1 MKLFTILFIG
11 LRNLLRQKRR
21 NIFLGLGVAVGMI
34 FLVLTGSFTRGL
46 RDVVIEKWLTGMNGH
61 IQIAVLGNVNDF
73 YGRGRGYFKDR
84 SIVEDVLSSYSND
97 ITYYYSDAS
106 AFVRLIGNKKSDL
119 IQIAGSEMSSE
130 LFDFL
135 KVVEGNPYDATNTSK
150 YENPILISIDKA
162 KYLKVRLYDK
172 VSTSFQTLRG
182 QVQTA
187 KFTIV
192 ALFKPESSFMDWVSF
207 VPVENMRR
215 LLDYKPYET
224 GSITINLKDVK
235 KAIPI
240 ALEMREKL
248 KPKLYS
254 VNADFNGEKIK
265 IASFWRKASSFNLLT
280 NEIKL
285 LSYVKDKDL
294 KKDGVFISE
303 KFAKKMQL
311 SNGKEIEFRYKS
323 RFEGV
328 RKAKIKVSGIYKCDK
343 LPENLIL
350 VNEREFYKIFSVL
363 PAKEVMDYNFVKDE
377 KLKELF
383 GTEWVLLPRVKT
395 SEELQK
401 LYDDI
406 KQNPTYAD
414 KILIT
419 TLYESS
425 SMFLNLLSVINVIG
439 LVFASF
445 LFLIV
450 MVGLANT
457 LRITIRERTREI
469 GTIRA
474 IGMQKKDVKRLFLTE
489 VFLLILISGFAGIFL
504 GIIFTKLIG
513 LVKFESGGIFDMFLV
528 KKRLNLIIDWGW
540 NVFCLV
546 FVIIIGLITAYF
558 PSKRAAKLHPAVAL
572 RQYE

>member
-61 IQIAVLGNVNDF
+61 IQIAVLGNVNDLF
-73 YGRGRGYFKDR
+73 GRGRGYFKDR

-97 ITYYYSDAS
+97 IKYYYSDAS

-135 KVVEGNPYDATNTSK
+135 KVVEGNPWDATNTSR

-162 KYLKVRLYDK
+162 KYLKVGLYDK
-172 VSTSFQTLRG
+172 VSASFQTLRG
-182 QVQTA
+182 QLQTA
-187 KFTIV
+187 RFTVV
-192 ALFKPESSFMDWVSF
+192 ALFKPESSYMDWVAF
-207 VPVENMRR
+207 VPSTNMRR
-215 LLDYKPYET
+215 LLNFKPYEI

-285 LSYVKDKDL
+285 LSYVKDNDL

-363 PAKEVMDYNFVKDE
+363 PAKEAMDYNFVKDE

-469 GTIRA
+469 GTMKA
-474 IGMQKKDVKRLFLTE
+474 IGMQKKDVKSLFLTE

-504 GIIFTKLIG
+504 GVIFTKLIG